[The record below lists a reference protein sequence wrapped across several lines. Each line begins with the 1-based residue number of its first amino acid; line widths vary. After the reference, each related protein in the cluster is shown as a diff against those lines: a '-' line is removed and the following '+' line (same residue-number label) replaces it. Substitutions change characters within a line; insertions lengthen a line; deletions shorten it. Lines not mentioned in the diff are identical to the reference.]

1 MQKKPRNRGGRPRKY
16 VGYEKVSFHLQP
28 HLLEACNEL
37 CRCLGHDTAGDFI
50 QALIRDYIARNCP
63 EALYTISQRSEIAI
77 VKDRVERLR
86 GEITD
91 LKYAPMPVN
100 EKQVQLVKQQP
111 EILDAD
117 TNYYFNGSSYIFT
130 HIGCDEPRK
139 GIPIPTDAF
148 TYEWWGGF
156 VYSMELDG
164 TRHPN
169 FLQYTPDEGGHNP
182 FFPDPLAQMAKE
194 RGTIIYRLINDSDK
208 STFFRIIGGNPY
220 FCDHNGYGEL
230 EYRAV
235 GLTSKENYPNVYLNG
250 DPEALAE
257 FRKAIDEGRMN
268 DRVKVMVSEEY
279 QYWNDPE
286 FFFNPSYDFIE
297 S

>member
-1 MQKKPRNRGGRPRKY
+1 MQLKGYGKVGRPRVKDR
-16 VGYEKVSFHLQP
+16 KARVSLYIPVHLASAMTE
-28 HLLEACNEL
+28 LAEAHSLSSVSEFVEML
-37 CRCLGHDTAGDFI
+37 A
-50 QALIRDYIARNCP
+50 RDHIARNCP
-63 EALYTISQRSEIAI
+63 EQFVKLSERSEIAI
-77 VKDRVERLR
+77 VKDRVSKMK

-169 FLQYTPDEGGHNP
+169 FLQYTPDEGDHNP
-182 FFPDPLAQMAKE
+182 FFPDPLTQMAKE

-268 DRVKVMVSEEY
+268 NRVKVMVSEEY